1 MRDIGMIQVIQGN
14 RGMVI
19 IFQASSFLSMPR
31 IGNNLYTQGKRSAYT
46 LFFSDLT
53 SIGRCNEYLTLF
65 ASFLSTYFRSFS
77 VTIIIIIK
85 IHIFCPK
92 LFQEFDSTYG
102 PAWHCIVGTSFG
114 SYVTHS
120 IGGFLYFSIDK
131 VYVLLFRTAVEPLN
145 H

>member
-1 MRDIGMIQVIQGN
+1 MSILLFLLHFYQH
-14 RGMVI
+14 
-19 IFQASSFLSMPR
+19 IF
-31 IGNNLYTQGKRSAYT
+31 
-46 LFFSDLT
+46 DL
-53 SIGRCNEYLTLF
+53 
-65 ASFLSTYFRSFS
+65 FS
-77 VTIIIIIK
+77 VTIIIIIIK

-145 H
+145 HWQYTSWFNFYFVISGEKIIIYERFLFIFYVGLYNQQIFFHATIEIVLKYLLFLTS